1 MTEVWKSIS
10 EVSDLLGL
18 KLDENKE
25 YLISNLGNFKIKYS
39 DDRIEEGHITYS
51 DRQATITIGKRQVL
65 VHRLVAL
72 LFVPNNDPE
81 VNTVVIYRDGNHRNN
96 CADNLMWV
104 SVSERNE
111 RRYYNQVSTVIVKC
125 EDEDKLFISATS
137 AALYYGIAVDVI
149 RCSIMNKSKCFGHK
163 FSYVENASGESALY
177 LSIRE
182 AKSLSSMLEDIE
194 DLKSHFNSILIK

>member
-1 MTEVWKSIS
+1 MAEIWKSTL
-10 EVSDLLGL
+10 EVADLLGL
-18 KLDENKE
+18 ELDKDKE
-25 YLISNLGNFKIKYS
+25 YLISNLGNFKIKYL
-39 DDRIEEGHITYS
+39 DGRLEEGHITYS
-51 DRQATITIGKRQVL
+51 DTQSTVTIGKRQVL
-65 VHRLVAL
+65 LHRLVAL

-81 VNTVVIYRDGNHRNN
+81 VNTVVIYLDGNHRNN

-111 RRYYNQVSTVIVKC
+111 RRYHNQASTVIVKC

-137 AALYYGIAVDVI
+137 AALYYGIAVDLI
-149 RCSIMNKSKCFGHK
+149 RYSIMHESKCFGHK

-182 AKSLSSMLEDIE
+182 AKSLSSVLEDIE